1 MVGALTMVVLAAGT
15 FAATNVDNLVLLV
28 GWMLSGR
35 VPRHHIFIG
44 YGLGM
49 GALLAIAFGLGFSSN
64 AIPVQYLG
72 YLGII
77 PILLGAKMLV
87 DLRRESAPPGGAL
100 QFAGDVDTVQ
110 RPATQGSIFAIA
122 STQLANG
129 VDTILV
135 FSPLLADSRGDIDYL
150 IVGCFVVMVAVWFGV
165 AQLLTLHASRL
176 KGVAIAGRWLA
187 PLVMILVGLYIL
199 DNTATDLLAGD

>member
-1 MVGALTMVVLAAGT
+1 MVSALTMIVLAAGA

-35 VPRHHIFIG
+35 VPRHHIFMG
-44 YGLGM
+44 YALGM
-49 GALLAIAFGLGFSSN
+49 ASLLVIAFGLGFSSN

-77 PILLGAKMLV
+77 PILSGVKMLFE
-87 DLRRESAPPGGAL
+87 LRRKANV
-100 QFAGDVDTVQ
+100 DVD
-110 RPATQGSIFAIA
+110 QGPTPKASIFAIS

-135 FSPLLADSRGDIDYL
+135 FSPLLADSRGGIDYL
-150 IVGCFVVMVAVWFGV
+150 IVGCFALMVAAWFGV
-165 AQLLTLHASRL
+165 ARFLTLHASQL
-176 KGVAIAGRWLA
+176 KGVTLAGKWLA

-199 DNTATDLLAGD
+199 DNTVTDLVVGD

>member
-1 MVGALTMVVLAAGT
+1 MVGALTMIVLAAGT

-44 YGLGM
+44 FALGM
-49 GALLAIAFGLGFSSN
+49 AALLAIAFGLGFSSN

-77 PILLGAKMLV
+77 PILLGAKMIV
-87 DLRRESAPPGGAL
+87 DLRREANV
-100 QFAGDVDTVQ
+100 DVDN
-110 RPATQGSIFAIA
+110 PEEPNPQGSIFAIA

-150 IVGCFVVMVAVWFGV
+150 IVGCFVVMVAVWFGA

-176 KGVAIAGRWLA
+176 KGVAMAGRWLA

>member
-1 MVGALTMVVLAAGT
+1 MAGALTMIVLAAGT

-44 YGLGM
+44 YAAGM
-49 GALLAIAFGLGFSSN
+49 ALLLAATIGLGFSSN
-64 AIPVQYLG
+64 LMPVQYLG

-77 PILLGAKMLV
+77 PVLLGVKMLIDLWRKPNV
-87 DLRRESAPPGGAL
+87 DLDDPQAPGPKS
-100 QFAGDVDTVQ
+100 
-110 RPATQGSIFAIA
+110 SIIAIA

-135 FSPLLADSRGDIDYL
+135 FSPLLADSSGDIDYV
-150 IVGCFVVMVAVWFGV
+150 IVSSFTVMVAVWFGV
-165 AQLLTLHASRL
+165 AQLLALHASRL
-176 KGVAIAGRWLA
+176 KYVTLAGQWIA
-187 PLVMILVGLYIL
+187 PVVMVLVGLYIL
-199 DNTATDLLAGD
+199 DNTATDLVAGF

>member
-1 MVGALTMVVLAAGT
+1 MVDALTIIVLAAGT

-35 VPRHHIFIG
+35 VPRHHIFMG
-44 YGLGM
+44 YALGM
-49 GALLAIAFGLGFSSN
+49 GSLLVIAFGIGFSSD

-72 YLGII
+72 YLGVI
-77 PILLGAKMLV
+77 PILLGVKMLF
-87 DLRRESAPPGGAL
+87 DLRREGNV
-100 QFAGDVDTVQ
+100 DVD
-110 RPATQGSIFAIA
+110 RGPSPKGSILAIA

-150 IVGCFVVMVAVWFGV
+150 IVGCFAVMVAAWFGV
-165 AQLLTLHASRL
+165 ARFLTLHTSRL
-176 KGVAIAGRWLA
+176 RGVTLAGQWLA
-187 PLVMILVGLYIL
+187 PVVMIVVGLYIL
-199 DNTATDLLAGD
+199 DNTATDLVAGD

>member
-1 MVGALTMVVLAAGT
+1 MASALTMIVLVAGT

-35 VPRHHIFIG
+35 VPRHHIFMG
-44 YGLGM
+44 YALGM
-49 GALLAIAFGLGFSSN
+49 ASLLVIAFGLGFSSN

-77 PILLGAKMLV
+77 PILLGVKMLF
-87 DLRRESAPPGGAL
+87 DLCREANIDADNLRGPSPK
-100 QFAGDVDTVQ
+100 
-110 RPATQGSIFAIA
+110 GSIFAIA

-129 VDTILV
+129 ADTTLV

-150 IVGCFVVMVAVWFGV
+150 IVGSFAVMVVAWFGV
-165 AQLLTLHASRL
+165 ARFLTLQASKL
-176 KGVAIAGRWLA
+176 KGVTLAGQWLA

-199 DNTATDLLAGD
+199 ANTATDLVAGD